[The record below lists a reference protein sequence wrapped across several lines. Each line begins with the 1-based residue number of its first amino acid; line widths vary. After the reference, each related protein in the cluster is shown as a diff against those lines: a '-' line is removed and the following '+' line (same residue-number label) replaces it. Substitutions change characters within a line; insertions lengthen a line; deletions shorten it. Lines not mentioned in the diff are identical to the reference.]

1 MAKGLKIAH
10 KQASG
15 TLTDQSD
22 GAIYGGVGG
31 VPQTITSTGVKTINV
46 QYNTSANAVVANGYI
61 ITQKGK
67 REFLVANSAAN
78 ATGVYG
84 TQVTLIQLVNKTGT
98 NGANALVASEGRI
111 QAYNTSNV
119 AFNVS
124 RINNQRVYDWSGNK
138 YLYKTNTAASAT
150 WANVAVA

>member
-22 GAIYGGVGG
+22 GTIYGGVGG
-31 VPQTITSTGVKTINV
+31 IPQTITSTGVKTINV

-67 REFLVANSAAN
+67 REFLVANSAA
-78 ATGVYG
+78 VG

-111 QAYNTSNV
+111 QAYNTSNI

-124 RINNQRVYDWSGNK
+124 RVTNQRVYDWVGNK
-138 YLYKTNTAASAT
+138 YIYKTNTAASAT

>member
-22 GAIYGGVGG
+22 GTIYGGVGG
-31 VPQTITSTGVKTINV
+31 IPQTVTSTGVKTINV

-67 REFLVANSAAN
+67 REFLVANSAA
-78 ATGVYG
+78 VG

-124 RINNQRVYDWSGNK
+124 RIANQRVYDWSGNK

>member
-22 GAIYGGVGG
+22 GTIYGGVGG
-31 VPQTITSTGVKTINV
+31 IPQTITSTGVKTINV

-67 REFLVANSAAN
+67 REFLVANSAA
-78 ATGVYG
+78 VG

-111 QAYNTSNV
+111 QAYNTSNI

-124 RINNQRVYDWSGNK
+124 RITNQRVYDWVGNK
-138 YLYKTNTAASAT
+138 YIYKTDTVATAN
-150 WANVAVA
+150 WGNVAVA

>member
-31 VPQTITSTGVKTINV
+31 IPQTITSTGAKTINV
-46 QYNTSANAVVANGYI
+46 QYNTSANVVVANGYI
-61 ITQKGK
+61 ISQKGK
-67 REFLVANSAAN
+67 REFLVANSAA
-78 ATGVYG
+78 VG

-98 NGANALVASEGRI
+98 NGANALIASEGRI
-111 QAYNTSNV
+111 LAYNTSNT

-124 RINNQRVYDWSGNK
+124 LITNQRVSNWSGNK
-138 YLYKTNTAASAT
+138 YLYKTNTVAT
-150 WANVAVA
+150 ANWGNVAVA

>member
-22 GAIYGGVGG
+22 GTIYGGVGG
-31 VPQTITSTGVKTINV
+31 IPQTVTSTGVKTINV

-61 ITQKGK
+61 ISQKGK
-67 REFLVANSAAN
+67 REFLVANSAA
-78 ATGVYG
+78 VG

-98 NGANALVASEGRI
+98 NGANALTASEGRI
-111 QAYNTSNV
+111 LAYNTSNT

-124 RINNQRVYDWSGNK
+124 RITNQRVSDWSGNR
-138 YLYKTNTAASAT
+138 YLYKTDTVATAN
-150 WANVAVA
+150 WGNVAVA

>member
-31 VPQTITSTGVKTINV
+31 IPQTVTSTGVKTINV

-67 REFLVANSAAN
+67 REFLVANSAA
-78 ATGVYG
+78 VG

>member
-10 KQASG
+10 KETSG
-15 TLTDQSD
+15 ILHDQSD
-22 GAIYGGVGG
+22 GTIYGGVGG
-31 VPQTITSTGVKTINV
+31 IPQTITSTGVKTINV

-61 ITQKGK
+61 ISQKGK
-67 REFLVANSAAN
+67 REFLVANSAA
-78 ATGVYG
+78 VG

-98 NGANALVASEGRI
+98 SGANALVASEGRI

-124 RINNQRVYDWSGNK
+124 RITNQRVSDWSGNK
-138 YLYKTNTAASAT
+138 YIYKTNTAASAT

>member
-10 KQASG
+10 KETSG
-15 TLTDQSD
+15 ILHDQSD
-22 GAIYGGVGG
+22 GTIYGGVGG
-31 VPQTITSTGVKTINV
+31 IPQTITSTGVKTINV

-61 ITQKGK
+61 VAQKGK
-67 REFLVANSAAN
+67 REFLVANSAA
-78 ATGVYG
+78 VG

-98 NGANALVASEGRI
+98 SGANALVASEGRI

-124 RINNQRVYDWSGNK
+124 QITNQRVSDWSSNK
-138 YLYKTNTAASAT
+138 YIYKTNTAASAT

>member
-10 KQASG
+10 KQTSG

-61 ITQKGK
+61 ISQKGK
-67 REFLVANSAAN
+67 REFLVANSAA
-78 ATGVYG
+78 VG
-84 TQVTLIQLVNKTGT
+84 TQVTVIQLVDKTGT

-124 RINNQRVYDWSGNK
+124 RITNQRVYDWLGNK
-138 YLYKTNTAASAT
+138 YIYKTNTVAT
-150 WANVAVA
+150 ANWGNVAVA

>member
-31 VPQTITSTGVKTINV
+31 IPQTVTSTGVKTINV

-67 REFLVANSAAN
+67 REFLVANSAA
-78 ATGVYG
+78 VG

-124 RINNQRVYDWSGNK
+124 RIANQRVYDWSGNK

>member
-22 GAIYGGVGG
+22 GTIYGGVGG
-31 VPQTITSTGVKTINV
+31 IPQTITSTGAKTINV

-67 REFLVANSAAN
+67 REFLVANSAA
-78 ATGVYG
+78 VG

-124 RINNQRVYDWSGNK
+124 RINNQRVSDWSGNR
-138 YLYKTNTAASAT
+138 YLFKTNTVAT
-150 WANVAVA
+150 ANWGNVAVA

>member
-1 MAKGLKIAH
+1 MAKGLKHAN
-10 KQASG
+10 KQTSG
-15 TLTDQSD
+15 TLTDQAD
-22 GAIYGGVGG
+22 GTGGYGGVGG
-31 VPQTITSTGVKTINV
+31 RPQTYTTTGVKTINV
-46 QYNTSANAVVANGYI
+46 QYNTSANVVVANGYMI
-61 ITQKGK
+61 AQKGK
-67 REFLVANSAAN
+67 REFLVGNSAA
-78 ATGVYG
+78 VG

-124 RINNQRVYDWSGNK
+124 RVANRFVHDWSGNR
-138 YLYKTNTAASAT
+138 YIYKTNTAASAT

>member
-31 VPQTITSTGVKTINV
+31 IPQTITSTGVKTINV
-46 QYNTSANAVVANGYI
+46 QYNTSANVVVANGYI
-61 ITQKGK
+61 ISQKGK
-67 REFLVANSAAN
+67 REFLVANSAA
-78 ATGVYG
+78 VG
-84 TQVTLIQLVNKTGT
+84 TQVTVIQLVNKTGT

-124 RINNQRVYDWSGNK
+124 RISNQRVHDWVGNK
-138 YLYKTNTAASAT
+138 YIYKTNTVAT
-150 WANVAVA
+150 ANWGNVAVA